1 MLKYICCTYPRL
13 FILRSGVVLRSGSE
27 EHVDTLHNVI
37 LLGIVGMFLTGNLQD
52 GWNGMMVI
60 LQDVP
65 NIIGNVLVDKND
77 TDIISSG
84 KILKGLLDL
93 LEFRVRLDN
102 QKVRALCSS
111 VADACQQE
119 TRDRVLWLRSRSEQP
134 VSSMRRIPT
143 KSDGEKRKEKISS
156 HNVKLLAKW
165 KLGEPIAKS
174 CQGS

>member
-13 FILRSGVVLRSGSE
+13 STLRSGVVLRSGSE

-65 NIIGNVLVDKND
+65 NVIGNVLVDKND

-102 QKVRALCSS
+102 QKV
-111 VADACQQE
+111 
-119 TRDRVLWLRSRSEQP
+119 
-134 VSSMRRIPT
+134 
-143 KSDGEKRKEKISS
+143 
-156 HNVKLLAKW
+156 
-165 KLGEPIAKS
+165 
-174 CQGS
+174 